1 MSARTVTLRALVIED
16 IARTAGAA
24 AMYSAARLLRR
35 VDLTDDDL
43 AVICTDL
50 SSSASRDARAAG
62 RALMKLRTSG
72 IGAAISVLAEYCGLD
87 AETWTAAARD
97 EQIVEVSL

>member
-16 IARTAGAA
+16 IARTAGAV
-24 AMYSAARLLRR
+24 AMHSAARLLRR
-35 VDLTDDDL
+35 ADLTDDDL

-62 RALMKLRTSG
+62 HALTKLRASG
-72 IGAAISVLAEYCGLD
+72 ASAAVDALAEYCGLD
-87 AETWTAAARD
+87 AETWTAASRD
-97 EQIVEVSL
+97 EQDVEVVS